1 LNQVNQPLQADQR
14 FRKSIECVISI
25 CLIQVKSNT
34 PAKSTLQEVGSI
46 RHIGMIQVKSIATGG
61 KDMSSGATSETQ
73 LVIITGMSGAGKTV
87 AIQSFED
94 LGFFC
99 VDNLPPTLLPKFLEL
114 MKESGNKMNKVALVM
129 DLRGR
134 EFFDHLF
141 KALDD
146 LSETSWVNPQILFL
160 DADDSTL
167 VARYKETRRFHP
179 LAPSGRPLEGIKLE
193 RKLLEELKG
202 RAQIIYNTS
211 KMKPKDLREKIATE
225 FSANKQ
231 TIFTVNVMSFG
242 FKHGIPI
249 DADLVFDVRFLPNPH
264 YIESMRPKT
273 GLDEEVSNYVLK
285 WNETHKFL
293 EKVTDLLS
301 FMLPHYKREG
311 KAQLVIAIGCTGG
324 QHRSVALAEYIGH
337 FFEKDYQT
345 RVSHRDID
353 KRKEKVT

>member
-1 LNQVNQPLQADQR
+1 MSTGSLNESQ
-14 FRKSIECVISI
+14 I
-25 CLIQVKSNT
+25 
-34 PAKSTLQEVGSI
+34 
-46 RHIGMIQVKSIATGG
+46 
-61 KDMSSGATSETQ
+61 
-73 LVIITGMSGAGKTV
+73 VIITGMSGAGKTV

-146 LSETSWVNPQILFL
+146 LVESSWVTPQILFL
-160 DADDSTL
+160 EADDETL
-167 VARYKETRRFHP
+167 VRRYKETRRKHP
-179 LAPSGRPLEGIKLE
+179 LAQEGLPLEGIQNE
-193 RKLLEELKG
+193 RDLLADLKG

-211 KMKPKDLREKIATE
+211 QMKPRELREKILTQ
-225 FSANKQ
+225 FSANNK

-264 YIESMRPKT
+264 YIDHMRPKT
-273 GLDEEVSNYVLK
+273 GLDEEVSSYVLK
-285 WNETHKFL
+285 WAETQKFL

-324 QHRSVALAEYIGH
+324 QHRSVTLAEA
-337 FFEKDYQT
+337 
-345 RVSHRDID
+345 HR
-353 KRKEKVT
+353 TFL

>member
-1 LNQVNQPLQADQR
+1 M
-14 FRKSIECVISI
+14 
-25 CLIQVKSNT
+25 
-34 PAKSTLQEVGSI
+34 STGS
-46 RHIGMIQVKSIATGG
+46 TN
-61 KDMSSGATSETQ
+61 ETQ
-73 LVIITGMSGAGKTV
+73 IVIITGMSGAGKTV

-146 LSETSWVNPQILFL
+146 LAETAWVTPQVLFL
-160 DADDSTL
+160 DADDSSL
-167 VARYKETRRFHP
+167 VRRYKETRRSHP
-179 LAPSGRPLEGIKLE
+179 LAPSSSPLEGIKLE
-193 RKLLEELKG
+193 RQLLEELKG
-202 RAQIIYNTS
+202 RAQQIFNTS
-211 KMKPKDLREKIATE
+211 EMKPRELREKILTS
-225 FSANKQ
+225 FTVNQKN
-231 TIFTVNVMSFG
+231 IFTVNVMSFG

-264 YIESMRPKT
+264 YIDHMRPKT
-273 GLDEEVSNYVLK
+273 GLDEDVFTYVLK
-285 WNETHKFL
+285 WNETQKFL

-324 QHRSVALAEYIGH
+324 QHRSVALAQHIGQ
-337 FFEKDYQT
+337 FFKKDYHT
-345 RVSHRDID
+345 CISHRDIER
-353 KRKEKVT
+353 RKDVTT

>member
-1 LNQVNQPLQADQR
+1 M
-14 FRKSIECVISI
+14 
-25 CLIQVKSNT
+25 
-34 PAKSTLQEVGSI
+34 ST
-46 RHIGMIQVKSIATGG
+46 
-61 KDMSSGATSETQ
+61 GATQDTQ
-73 LVIITGMSGAGKTV
+73 MVIITGMSGAGKTV

-146 LSETSWVNPQILFL
+146 LAETSWVTPQILFL

-167 VARYKETRRFHP
+167 VRRYKETRRTHP
-179 LAPSGRPLEGIKLE
+179 LAPSGLPLEGIQLE
-193 RKLLEELKG
+193 RELLEELKG
-202 RAQIIYNTS
+202 RAQLIYNS
-211 KMKPKDLREKIATE
+211 SEMKPKELREKILTE

-242 FKHGIPI
+242 FKYGIPI

-273 GLDEEVSNYVLK
+273 GLDEDVSKYVLK
-285 WNETHKFL
+285 WNETTKFL
-293 EKVTDLLS
+293 EKVTELLA

-311 KAQLVIAIGCTGG
+311 KAQLVVAIGCTGG
-324 QHRSVALAEYIGH
+324 QHRSVALTEYIAHH
-337 FFEKDYQT
+337 FKKDYET
-345 RVSHRDID
+345 RITHRDIER
-353 KRKEKVT
+353 RKEQTK